1 MLLTK
6 TIELKKVIAQL
17 IKDEKSGKF
26 PQVITFSRGLEY
38 PKFKITIEEINEDF
52 FIDSKG
58 NKWVKAK
65 EDESHPDVK
74 QHAFKK

>member
-6 TIELKKVIAQL
+6 TVELKRVIAQL
-17 IKDEKSGKF
+17 LKDEKSGKF
-26 PQVITFSRGLEY
+26 PQVITFSRGLEF

-65 EDESHPDVK
+65 EDESQHDMK